1 MESMSIDPAV
11 AAIAADMAA
20 AAAQGLN
27 AGAAASPSLTALLPA
42 GADAVSLYAATAFGA
57 DAATILAAHTAAQEE
72 FARVGAA
79 VADIART
86 YATVDAVSAGSLSG
100 AGALPPVLGPAGIP
114 AALGELPA
122 ALEGSLASELAA
134 PISTATQVAAA
145 GTARATNLA
154 TGIGLR
160 PANLAPPAAPA
171 VPAAPGLVAGG
182 VTSPGVPVSGAA
194 AAGVTSPGVP
204 VSGAAPAG
212 VTSPG
217 VPVGGAVPE
226 AGAAPRGALS
236 PGMPVGGAAPEGAAG
251 VVTRAVPAPG
261 VVAPLGKTAP
271 GAVPPAAPPER
282 GPAPHG
288 GGREHRRI
296 GVDMFA
302 LHGKR
307 ALVTGASG
315 DLGRVVALAYRQ
327 AGAQVAVAD
336 RDPRTLDALVADI
349 AAAGAGTVLPLGFDP
364 ADPAEATA
372 LLGRVT
378 AEFGGVDIVVCNPGL
393 GAVNGLLDMG
403 LAEFQR
409 LQQAGVTSVFL
420 TAQAAATAMT
430 REGRGGSIITTTSV
444 PHRGDVTRQAGHPR
458 IAEAAVVQLTRSL
471 AVELAPHDIRVNSV
485 SPGYFRR
492 ATESPT
498 DNDRRPASTIP
509 LGRVGRP
516 DELVGLYIYLASDA
530 SSYVTGSDIV
540 IDGGRACL

>member
-20 AAAQGLN
+20 TAAQGLN

-86 YATVDAVSAGSLSG
+86 YTTVDAVSAGSLSG
-100 AGALPPVLGPAGIP
+100 AGVLPPVLGPAGIP

-134 PISTATQVAAA
+134 PISSATQVAAA

-160 PANLAPPAAPA
+160 PANLASPAAPA

-182 VTSPGVPVSGAA
+182 VPSPGVAVG
-194 AAGVTSPGVP
+194 
-204 VSGAAPAG
+204 GAAPAG

-251 VVTRAVPAPG
+251 VVTREVPAPG

-271 GAVPPAAPPER
+271 GDVPPAAPPER

-430 REGRGGSIITTTSV
+430 REGRGGSIITTTSM

-458 IAEAAVVQLTRSL
+458 IAEAALVQLTRSL